1 MAKDDNA
8 HPEDAPPRRG
18 RGVKI
23 LLLATRATDAPLTG
37 RKAVLR
43 TIVRSCEA
51 LGHAVDIAVI
61 GPAGA
66 NPRVTPVRAP
76 GMLAVA
82 ANIARHFVFGRKT
95 LNECLYWSRRAQRQ
109 IARLVADG
117 GHDVVVADMVRTA
130 QYCPPLGVP
139 WVLDLDDLLSDR
151 YVNFADK
158 RDGRT
163 LLGYFSERLPRPIR
177 RTAALLTRRLLLLE
191 ARRMATQEA
200 YFAERAD
207 SVTLVSPIEARKL
220 SRQLHRPVH
229 DTAMSVDLP
238 PSASP
243 ESGVEGHEH
252 ADHAVAFLG
261 GLDYQ
266 PNLDAVTHFVEHIAP
281 GLAQRGCHV
290 ALHVI
295 GNAPLALRPTD
306 PSDSTV
312 YLGYVDDL
320 AETLGHYAI
329 FVAPIVT
336 GGGVKV
342 KVLEA
347 MAHGLAVVATEQ
359 AVAGLDV
366 TPNRECI
373 VADDPEQFAAAIDRL
388 DHDADECARL
398 GQAARRFVGARFSR
412 RRLQEKWR
420 VLLADTIAHSQAQTR
435 AQAAAAAASG
445 DPYPMR

>member
-23 LLLATRATDAPLTG
+23 LLLATRPTDAPLTG

-43 TIVRSCEA
+43 TIVRSCES

-66 NPRVTPVRAP
+66 NPRFASVPAP
-76 GMLAVA
+76 GIPTVLANVV
-82 ANIARHFVFGRKT
+82 RHFVFGRKS
-95 LNECLYWSRRAQRQ
+95 LNECLYWSPKAQRQ

-117 GHDVVVADMVRTA
+117 GHDVVIADMVRTA
-130 QYCPPLGVP
+130 QYCPALGVP

-151 YVNFADK
+151 YANFADT

-163 LLGYFSERLPRPIR
+163 LLGYFSERVPRLMR
-177 RTAALLTRRLLLLE
+177 RAAALLTRRVLLLE
-191 ARRMATQEA
+191 SRRMAAQES
-200 YFAERAD
+200 YFGERAD
-207 SVTLVSPIEARKL
+207 SVTLVSPAEARKL
-220 SRQLHRPVH
+220 SGRLQRPVH

-238 PSASP
+238 PPTEPGPVAAD
-243 ESGVEGHEH
+243 HEH
-252 ADHAVAFLG
+252 TDHAVAFLG

-266 PNLDAVTHFVEHIAP
+266 PNLDAVTHYLDHIAP
-281 GLAQRGCHV
+281 GLAQRGSHV

-295 GNAPLALRPTD
+295 GNAPPALRPAD
-306 PSDSTV
+306 PSGSTV

-320 AETLGHYAI
+320 AETLGHYGI

-359 AVAGLDV
+359 AVAGLGV

-373 VADDPEQFAAAIDRL
+373 VADTPNQFAAAIDRL

-398 GQAARRFVGARFSR
+398 GQAARRFVGQRFSR
-412 RRLQEKWR
+412 RRMQEKWR
-420 VLLADTIAHSQAQTR
+420 VLLADAIAHGQAQAR
-435 AQAAAAAASG
+435 VQAAAGSG
-445 DPYPMR
+445 EPYPTR